1 MIQERLKLLIE
12 FKIVQYRNKK
22 TGSHLVLHPHK
33 KLYLS
38 RLSGLADIEKYK
50 GININ
55 EKIFR
60 YLWDDN
66 IEHTCRICSESVEL
80 HTLGSGWRE
89 FCSKKC
95 VEVFV
100 KDQKLLTTKGYRH
113 SEKTRKKMSLN
124 HADISGD
131 KNPFKKSLQD
141 PQNREN
147 HKVRCKLIWEG
158 RDTTWRN
165 KFSVKVSKSLA
176 KSEFTK
182 NCNFHKNHKAGF
194 FFSNKT
200 GKEYFYRSS
209 WEEYVLNYI
218 EKCETITY
226 YALEDSVVPYLDLE
240 GHLRYTRIDFYIKFL
255 NGKEIIFDVKPLRL
269 LIKILNNKNKM
280 NGLKQYCKKQHI
292 QYKYLS
298 GRAIHNDALMERLV
312 TKALKGA
319 YYATL

>member
-95 VEVFV
+95 VEV
-100 KDQKLLTTKGYRH
+100 KDTDTL
-113 SEKTRKKMSLN
+113 RK
-124 HADISGD
+124 
-131 KNPFKKSLQD
+131 QE
-141 PQNREN
+141 R
-147 HKVRCKLIWEG
+147 
-158 RDTTWRN
+158 
-165 KFSVKVSKSLA
+165 
-176 KSEFTK
+176 
-182 NCNFHKNHKAGF
+182 
-194 FFSNKT
+194 
-200 GKEYFYRSS
+200 
-209 WEEYVLNYI
+209 
-218 EKCETITY
+218 KCPSIMQTLVE
-226 YALEDSVVPYLDLE
+226 
-240 GHLRYTRIDFYIKFL
+240 
-255 NGKEIIFDVKPLRL
+255 
-269 LIKILNNKNKM
+269 IKIL
-280 NGLKQYCKKQHI
+280 LKSH
-292 QYKYLS
+292 YKTHKIAKIIKYDASLY
-298 GRAIHNDALMERLV
+298 GRVEILLGATNLV
-312 TKALKGA
+312 
-319 YYATL
+319 